1 MADNPYAVLV
11 RLRMRAQT
19 VYRGSFAIDVV
30 ASLGA
35 TVSGFG
41 ELYVIFANVPALGG
55 LDFAAAVLVFA
66 IGHVAF
72 SIADLAVGHLDALP
86 TYLRAGTLDA
96 FLLRPLPVL
105 AQLIV
110 AEISLRRFGRTAAGT
125 AIAVVALARA
135 GVAWTPAKAALLAVT
150 VCAGAALFAGLFV
163 AAAAVQFWLVE
174 GAEFTASFVYGG
186 NYAAQFPASVFGTP
200 ARVLFTFVVPA
211 AFVAYL
217 PVLTLL
223 DIPGGTIP
231 GGVPAGGALGWCS
244 PLAAAAVWTVALLG
258 WRAGLRHY
266 TGAGS

>member
-1 MADNPYAVLV
+1 VANPYLVLIG
-11 RLRMRAQT
+11 LRMRAQT
-19 VYRGSFAIDVV
+19 VYRGSFAVEV
-30 ASLGA
+30 LASLGA
-35 TVSGFG
+35 TVSGFL

-72 SIADLAVGHLDALP
+72 SLADLVVGHLDALP

-105 AQLIV
+105 AQLIT
-110 AEISLRRFGRTAAGT
+110 AEISLRRFGRTVTGT
-125 AIAVVALARA
+125 VIAVLALAHS
-135 GVAWTPAKAALLAVT
+135 GVAWTPAKGALLAVT
-150 VCAGAALFAGLFV
+150 VLAGALLFAGLFV
-163 AAAAVQFWLVE
+163 GAAAVQFWLVE
-174 GAEFTASFVYGG
+174 GTEFTSSFVYGG
-186 NYAAQFPASVFGTP
+186 NYAAQFPTSVFGTP
-200 ARVLFTFVVPA
+200 AKVLFTFVVPA

-223 DIPGGTIP
+223 DLPGSS
-231 GGVPAGGALGWCS
+231 ALGWCS
-244 PLAAAAVWTVALLG
+244 PIAAAAVWAVALLG